1 MSTTT
6 QGRTAVP
13 TGTWQHDPVHSSIGF
28 AVKHNTV
35 MTFNG
40 QFGEWEATLSEGRLE
55 GSANVTS
62 VRVEDENLAGHLQTP
77 DFFDAEQ
84 HPKLRFVSRSIER
97 DGDRVSIEGDL
108 TIKGTTRPVE
118 LAGTISGPVTDA
130 YVNERI
136 GFDLET
142 TIDRHDFGVSWNADL
157 PGGGSILADDV
168 TIQARLALTQAQ
180 EQG

>member
-1 MSTTT
+1 VSATEQQTSL
-6 QGRTAVP
+6 P

-40 QFGEWEATLSEGRLE
+40 QFGEWEATLADGKLQ

-84 HPKLRFVSRSIER
+84 FPQLRFESSSIER
-97 DGDRVSIEGDL
+97 DGDKVSIAGDL
-108 TIKGTTRPVE
+108 TIKGTTQPVE
-118 LAGTISGPVTDA
+118 LAGTISGPITDA
-130 YVNERI
+130 YGNERI
-136 GFDLET
+136 GLDLET
-142 TIDRHDFGVSWNADL
+142 TINRHDFGVSWNADL
-157 PGGGSILADDV
+157 PGGGTILADDV
-168 TIQARLALTQAQ
+168 TIQARLALTQS
-180 EQG
+180 